1 MARNRRSGDYTADP
15 TKKSG
20 VFNSADVISTYAS
33 DREKEEDVK
42 TMDPERL
49 FQTQVINLNKIDSHE
64 HNTYGLRA
72 IEPLSLSFI
81 KHRMW
86 QVPLVKEAY
95 DTEMQRLTGRYVMI
109 AGHRRLAAYRL
120 ILSISD
126 KLLNDE
132 SLEDIYSQ
140 SSAEMHQV
148 LNKIIAIIKEDPQT
162 FLQTYSAIPVYVL
175 KWNCTKE
182 EEESAL
188 NDTNLH
194 NRQTEADEA
203 LKQIDYIISDND
215 IDMKKPVKSI
225 VKEIKI
231 QFELLGYESWSNSKI
246 RMYLLA
252 YQKQNHDL
260 NDAIQNNQLT
270 MRQLEFLVAYPSEE
284 ISKQLKAIIEDPD
297 YINKAKAI
305 KIAKNTEKKTKK
317 YRSVSI
323 NVDSITKRFDK
334 MQPDLVKAQA
344 AAKVSNK
351 YSDEEKQEKINALK
365 QYKKDISN
373 SINNLIKLLVR
384 ED

>member
-33 DREKEEDVK
+33 NREKEEDVK

-231 QFELLGYESWSNSKI
+231 QFELLGYESWSDSKI

-373 SINNLIKLLVR
+373 SINNLIKLLVS